1 MVGLLSRGA
10 EGMAATRL
18 YQGIY
23 TLLVVCNLI
32 ILGRGVDLPYVT
44 RLVKLT
50 YLHSAVRQGAVCLDG
65 SPPAYQFDKGF
76 GDGVNNWL
84 IFLEGGGWCDTT
96 QDCLNRILL
105 NGMGSSTNMFPKNFT
120 GMTSNEQ
127 SLNPYFYNWNR
138 VYVRY
143 CDGSSFT
150 GNSVDPEHKLHYKGA
165 KIFNVVVKDLL
176 AKGMKNA
183 SNALLSGCSAGGLA
197 ALLNCDRFRSLLSTS
212 TRVKCA
218 SDAGYFPHLK
228 DVLGGF
234 SFAKYFDKIV
244 NLHGSAKNLP
254 KSCTSKMKPRSLCF
268 HPQYSL
274 PYVETPFFI
283 INSAYDTY
291 QIANILAPN
300 ITNLPKSWET
310 CRSNTTTCLM
320 PDHVETLKEFRLGF
334 LDALPKLGNSS
345 FRGMFISSC
354 LIHCQYHL
362 QQSWNGDDPRF
373 RLHNKAISEALG
385 EWYYDKAAL
394 QRIDHE
400 NDLPR
405 VCLTL

>member
-1 MVGLLSRGA
+1 MI
-10 EGMAATRL
+10 ATRL
-18 YQGIY
+18 NQAIY

-32 ILGRGVDLPYVT
+32 ISGRGVDFPYVT
-44 RLVKLT
+44 RLVNLT
-50 YLHSAVRQGAVCLDG
+50 YLHHAVRQGVVCLDG

-96 QDCLNRILL
+96 EDCLNRILPT
-105 NGMGSSTNMFPKNFT
+105 GMGSSTNMFPKNFT
-120 GMTSNEQ
+120 GMTSNER

-138 VYVRY
+138 VYVHY

-150 GNSVDPEHKLHYKGA
+150 GNNFDPVHKLHYKGA

-197 ALLNCDRFRSLLSTS
+197 AILNCDKFRSLLSTS
-212 TRVKCA
+212 TRVKCV

-228 DVLGGF
+228 DVLGG
-234 SFAKYFDKIV
+234 
-244 NLHGSAKNLP
+244 
-254 KSCTSKMKPRSLCF
+254 
-268 HPQYSL
+268 
-274 PYVETPFFI
+274 
-283 INSAYDTY
+283 
-291 QIANILAPN
+291 
-300 ITNLPKSWET
+300 
-310 CRSNTTTCLM
+310 
-320 PDHVETLKEFRLGF
+320 
-334 LDALPKLGNSS
+334 

-362 QQSWNGDDPRF
+362 QQTWNGVDPRF
-373 RLHNKAISEALG
+373 RLHNKAMSEAVG
-385 EWYYDKAAL
+385 KWFDGKAEL
-394 QRIDHE
+394 QRIDRE